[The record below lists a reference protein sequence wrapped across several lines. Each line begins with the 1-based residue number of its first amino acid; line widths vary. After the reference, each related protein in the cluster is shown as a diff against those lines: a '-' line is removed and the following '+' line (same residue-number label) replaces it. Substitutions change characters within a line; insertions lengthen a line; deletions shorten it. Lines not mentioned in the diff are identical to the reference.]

1 MAVTVPTGFYDRNRH
16 YGTLRTGHIPVGTTP
31 MQILTQN
38 DGRLGVVVTNA
49 GADIV
54 YVGTQYD
61 VAHGN
66 GHVLFQGSS
75 LSLSTST
82 ELWGQS
88 ASGSQLVTFLEE
100 QVR

>member
-1 MAVTVPTGFYDRNRH
+1 MSVQVPPGFYNRANH
-16 YGTLRTGHIPVGTTP
+16 YATVRTGHISVGATP
-31 MQILTQN
+31 TRILFQN

-54 YVGTQYD
+54 YVGAQND
-61 VAHGN
+61 VGASN

-75 LSLSTST
+75 LSLDSSA
-82 ELWGQS
+82 ELWGQA
-88 ASGSQLVTFLEE
+88 ASGTQLVTFLEE